1 MQHLFIAVTIVKAHC
16 DQYFYIMQSM
26 FKIKWK
32 LYYIM
37 MRTFDPS
44 AYGRELQFVYITRAR
59 KKERKI
65 KRKHLYKKKNSDVS
79 LELLYIAFEI
89 Q

>member
-1 MQHLFIAVTIVKAHC
+1 MQPLFIAVTIVKAHC

-37 MRTFDPS
+37 MRMFDPS
-44 AYGRELQFVYITRAR
+44 AYGRELQLTYITRAL
-59 KKERKI
+59 KKGEKEV
-65 KRKHLYKKKNSDVS
+65 KRKHFYKRKTSDVS

-89 Q
+89 